1 MPTLYDLSR
10 MMGGSGSRVG
20 STTPSRDAS
29 VGGVSGGQ
37 SGSSSSVRY
46 GYALADSADGWVD
59 VQLDTSQTI
68 GGDSTVQCVCDSPIS
83 QGQRVAVDVMPN
95 GQLKARPIG
104 QNILDEA
111 ISDAAEKIQEAGQE
125 ILDSVNEDMAAVD
138 AELEGVRGD
147 VSAAQ
152 SAAQAAQSAA
162 DKAAEKADEAASQI
176 TDVKTAV
183 EAAQSAADK
192 AAEKADEA
200 ASQITDVKTAVE
212 KDLDSIRTTVSGV
225 SETADSAL
233 RQSSEAKQGLEGFK
247 TTVSQTYETKAD
259 ADAAMAQ
266 EVLDRNSAISQSAT
280 EIKQEVSQNYVSNE
294 TGETLAT
301 KAEVTQSANQIK
313 QEVSQ
318 NYQVKGDYATS
329 GELDDAIAKEV
340 SDRNSA
346 ITQSA
351 TEIKQEV
358 SENYV
363 NNETGATLA
372 TKTEL
377 TTAIDGVKS
386 TVSKNYLNKNDASKT
401 YATKT
406 EVTQS
411 ADSIKQEVSETYQ
424 VKGDYATDSDISS
437 AIAQEVLDRNSAIT
451 QSANSI
457 KQEVSENYVNNET
470 GATLATKAELE
481 TTAQQITG
489 KVDKVSETADSALR
503 QSSEAIQKADEV
515 STSLTT
521 NYVSKKDADTKYATK
536 SLVQQTSDS
545 ILQQVSEDYQSA
557 ESASQMQS
565 QIDQNAEAIRTEVT
579 ERKQAVTGAVKD
591 AKSYT
596 DQKADSISQTVE
608 QEVMDE
614 VGRTYATK
622 TELTQTASGLELN
635 ITAAVD
641 KADAAQ
647 GTANDAKGDAEDALN
662 KANEVSSYFRADVTG
677 LEIGQQG
684 KPSSVKMN
692 SAGAFQTLED
702 GVVVSQFA
710 KDKIDLGLNSDAS
723 EVTMMGG
730 TFHILAVSDGIA
742 YGSKRLYLKPV
753 DNEGPTGNPIYDLI
767 SLQISANTF
776 LRFHATGTN
785 GRTTAELASTDDMDI
800 TSYNG
805 PLRIA
810 CEDGNTSISGDAI
823 WMGTTGSIV
832 KPGGMMG
839 GNSVSQSLP
848 SSNVTFDANSYYDCF
863 TGDNAIGGNSAVFCR
878 SDTITGN
885 SSSIDDYMYIWL
897 PKSKGSSPQPTP
909 VLVSGMASAANVDNT
924 NFAASLEVTRY
935 SGSGSLMSQGTL
947 AMGIQT
953 GSSTGAF
960 CTLTCPSALVMLG
973 RSTSGPTVYRMR
985 MMGRSSNGRATLQ
998 SWYMTAHL
1006 M

>member
-1 MPTLYDLSR
+1 MSTRLDVAKRLYR
-10 MMGGSGSRVG
+10 GKTVAASGSRGAAVAGGVVG
-20 STTPSRDAS
+20 TPSGDT
-29 VGGVSGGQ
+29 Q
-37 SGSSSSVRY
+37 MRY
-46 GYALADSADGWVD
+46 GYATADSANGWVT
-59 VQLDTSQTI
+59 VRLDTSASDI
-68 GGDSTVQCVCDSPIS
+68 SCVCDSPIKS
-83 QGQRVAVDVMPN
+83 GQRVAVFTTSA
-95 GQLKARPIG
+95 GQLKAQPIG
-104 QNILDEA
+104 QNIVDEA
-111 ISDAAEKIQEAGQE
+111 ISDAAEKMQEAGQE

-162 DKAAEKADEAASQI
+162 DAAAEKADEAASKI
-176 TDVKTAV
+176 TDVKTTV
-183 EAAQSAADK
+183 EEELGAIK
-192 AAEKADEA
+192 
-200 ASQITDVKTAVE
+200 V
-212 KDLDSIRTTVSGV
+212 TVSGV
-225 SETADSAL
+225 SETADTAL
-233 RQSSEAKQGLEGFK
+233 RQASEAKQDLNGFK

-294 TGETLAT
+294 TG
-301 KAEVTQSANQIK
+301 
-313 QEVSQ
+313 
-318 NYQVKGDYATS
+318 
-329 GELDDAIAKEV
+329 
-340 SDRNSA
+340 
-346 ITQSA
+346 
-351 TEIKQEV
+351 
-358 SENYV
+358 
-363 NNETGATLA
+363 
-372 TKTEL
+372 
-377 TTAIDGVKS
+377 
-386 TVSKNYLNKNDASKT
+386 
-401 YATKT
+401 
-406 EVTQS
+406 
-411 ADSIKQEVSETYQ
+411 
-424 VKGDYATDSDISS
+424 
-437 AIAQEVLDRNSAIT
+437 
-451 QSANSI
+451 
-457 KQEVSENYVNNET
+457 
-470 GATLATKAELE
+470 ATLATKAELQ

-579 ERKQAVTGAVKD
+579 ERKKAVTGAVKE

-596 DQKADSISQTVE
+596 DQQADSISQTVE
-608 QEVMDE
+608 QTVMDE

-622 TELTQTASGLELN
+622 TDLTQTASSLELN

-647 GTANDAKGDAEDALN
+647 GTANDAKGDAENALN
-662 KANEVSSYFRADVTG
+662 KANEVSSYFKADVTG

-684 KPSSVKMN
+684 EPSSVKMN
-692 SAGAFQTLED
+692 SAGAFQVLVD
-702 GVVVSQFA
+702 KKVVSQFA
-710 KDKIDLGLNSDAS
+710 AGRIDLGNSSSPMATFGQT
-723 EVTMMGG
+723 ETHLGMG
-730 TFHILAVSDGIA
+730 
-742 YGSKRLYLKPV
+742 
-753 DNEGPTGNPIYDLI
+753 
-767 SLQISANTF
+767 
-776 LRFHATGTN
+776 
-785 GRTTAELASTDDMDI
+785 STDARIMLLNDTFQIAAESSSFGGNNLIISPRDQSVDQTGDYVDVNSILLLMDAQ
-800 TSYNG
+800 TYMAMQDGS
-805 PLRIA
+805 IA
-810 CEDGNTSISGDAI
+810 FQALNDLKVRCPDGNVGIYGDGI
-823 WMGTTGSIV
+823 WMGTTGSII

-839 GNSVSQSLP
+839 GNSVIQSLP

-863 TGDNAIGGNSAVFCR
+863 TGETQTGGVSAVFYR
-878 SDTITGN
+878 SG
-885 SSSIDDYMYIWL
+885 DYLYIWL
-897 PKSKGSSPQPTP
+897 PRAMAGSDSLATP
-909 VLVSGMASAANVDNT
+909 VLVSGMAYAGNVSDT
-924 NFAASLEVTRY
+924 NFAASLEVARY

>member
-59 VQLDTSQTI
+59 VQLDTGQLI

-83 QGQRVAVDVMPN
+83 RGQRVAVDVMPN

-138 AELEGVRGD
+138 AELEGVRND

-162 DKAAEKADEAASQI
+162 DAAAEKADEAASQI
-176 TDVKTAV
+176 TDVKTTV
-183 EAAQSAADK
+183 EEELGAIK
-192 AAEKADEA
+192 
-200 ASQITDVKTAVE
+200 V
-212 KDLDSIRTTVSGV
+212 TVSGV

-233 RQSSEAKQGLEGFK
+233 RQASEAKQDLNGFK

-266 EVLDRNSAISQSAT
+266 EVLDRNSAI
-280 EIKQEVSQNYVSNE
+280 
-294 TGETLAT
+294 
-301 KAEVTQSANQIK
+301 
-313 QEVSQ
+313 
-318 NYQVKGDYATS
+318 
-329 GELDDAIAKEV
+329 
-340 SDRNSA
+340 
-346 ITQSA
+346 
-351 TEIKQEV
+351 
-358 SENYV
+358 
-363 NNETGATLA
+363 
-372 TKTEL
+372 
-377 TTAIDGVKS
+377 
-386 TVSKNYLNKNDASKT
+386 
-401 YATKT
+401 
-406 EVTQS
+406 
-411 ADSIKQEVSETYQ
+411 
-424 VKGDYATDSDISS
+424 
-437 AIAQEVLDRNSAIT
+437 T

-457 KQEVSENYVNNET
+457 KQEVSQNYVNNET

-565 QIDQNAEAIRTEVT
+565 QIDQNAEAIRTEVS

-647 GTANDAKGDAEDALN
+647 GTANGAKGDAENALN
-662 KANEVSSYFRADVTG
+662 KANEISSYFKADVTG

-692 SAGAFQTLED
+692 SAGAFQVLKD
-702 GVVVSQFA
+702 GEVVSQFA
-710 KDKIDLGLNSDAS
+710 SNKIDLGLNSGAS

-730 TFHILAVSDGIA
+730 TFHILAVSDGTA
-742 YGSKRLYLKPV
+742 YGSKSLYLEPV
-753 DNEGPTGNPIYDLI
+753 DYEGPTGYPTYDTI
-767 SLQISANTF
+767 ALQINANTW
-776 LRFHATGTN
+776 LRLMANRSGSTSDVS
-785 GRTTAELASTDDMDI
+785 AELRAAGGIDI
-800 TSYNG
+800 VSDGDAVKVSCLNG
-805 PLRIA
+805 NV
-810 CEDGNTSISGDAI
+810 GVSGDGI
-823 WMGTTGSIV
+823 WMATTGSIV

-839 GNSVSQSLP
+839 GNSVMQSLP
-848 SSNVTFDANSYYDCF
+848 SSNVTFSANSYYDCF
-863 TGDNAIGGNSAVFCR
+863 TGETATGGVSVVMYR
-878 SDTITGN
+878 SG
-885 SSSIDDYMYIWL
+885 SYMYIWL
-897 PKSKGSSPQPTP
+897 PKAAAGSSSLATP

-924 NFAASLEVTRY
+924 NFAASLEVERY

-947 AMGIQT
+947 TMGIQT